1 MNISFKN
8 NINHSYMVIEKTKEF
23 SEHHFLVKMLL
34 ENEISGLLS
43 AGYECVNGEYNM
55 LYDISSKQAFSR
67 LFEIR
72 KMSFENLR
80 AFLFSLKGVLR
91 TLNEYLMDPD
101 NIILK
106 QECIF
111 ADPSGLQYSFCY
123 YPYYQGNLLLELREL
138 LDKMISLVDY
148 EEEKSVRLIY
158 ELRESLQE
166 ENATIDKLLK
176 VYEKVGGEQLPKIQ
190 KVIPPEEFQSRLLPQ
205 ADVVWRG
212 KRKES
217 FQAREAA
224 PAMPAVPSQNWQED
238 GTLEEES
245 SFIEKL
251 KYYLKGHSFIEI
263 LEDLNNRELMQKIR
277 QCGKLAELPEPFKPS
292 EAICPKPA
300 ADFEYISFSDFDFKD
315 KMAEQTTYGGT
326 VLLGTEQKEMH
337 KLVGLKEQKEQR
349 FIIQKYPY
357 TIGKAEKDSDAF
369 LDEKTVSRTHARIYE
384 KEGGYYIEDLN
395 SMNGTYLNEERLPA
409 YTMTPIAEGD
419 ILRFAEAE
427 FCFR

>member
-91 TLNEYLMDPD
+91 TLSEYLMDPD

-111 ADPSGLQYSFCY
+111 ADPAGVQYAFCY

-138 LDKMISLVDY
+138 LEKMISLVDY
-148 EEEKSVRLIY
+148 EEEKAVRLIY

-176 VYEKVGGEQLPKIQ
+176 VYEKIGGEQLPKIQ
-190 KVIPPEEFQSRLLPQ
+190 KVIPPEEFRPRLLPQ
-205 ADVVWRG
+205 ADVEWQG

-217 FQAREAA
+217 FAAKEAA
-224 PAMPAVPSQNWQED
+224 PAMLAGPSQNWQED
-238 GTLEEES
+238 GTLEEET

-251 KYYLKGHSFIEI
+251 KYYLKGRSFIEI
-263 LEDLNNRELMQKIR
+263 LEDLNNRELLQKIR
-277 QCGKLAELPEPFKPS
+277 QCGKLADLPEPFKPS
-292 EAICPKPA
+292 EAICPEPVK
-300 ADFEYISFSDFDFKD
+300 DFEYISFSDFDFKD

-337 KLVGLKEQKEQR
+337 KLVGLKDQKEQR

-384 KEGGYYIEDLN
+384 KPDGFYIEDLN

-427 FCFR
+427 FRFR